1 MMYYKCTSGCGAV
14 GSVLP
19 WGGRGRLF
27 KSGHSDQKPA
37 EKQAFSFVKSDFQKF
52 LRILHITK

>member
-1 MMYYKCTSGCGAV
+1 MMYYILEMSGCGAV

-37 EKQAFSFVKSDFQKF
+37 FSRLFSFVKSYLLDFF
-52 LRILHITK
+52 GVLFYD